1 MNQSPIEQAISQYEQ
16 LNELISTVEQAAQGR
31 NVDGILALNSALN
44 ALQNEAEVNDK
55 AVMATMRTDPA
66 LKDSPQTR
74 QLFSLMQQVHQ
85 RNQRLT
91 SHIQNIM
98 AVQRNEMQT
107 LRRGTTL
114 LSGYKS
120 TASETGLRISSAN

>member
-55 AVMATMRTDPA
+55 AVMATLRTDPA
-66 LKDSPQTR
+66 LKDFPQTR

-91 SHIQNIM
+91 SHIQSIM

-107 LRRGTTL
+107 LRKGTTL
-114 LSGYKS
+114 LHGYKS